1 MQNFSLH
8 THTIEFDGRNSV
20 AEMIEQAKRIGFL
33 SIGISNHFIVHPKIK
48 QTSMYAAAFSPKK
61 PSAKRYH
68 QMYSENFD
76 EAIEKMLPIFE
87 QIDSYKSD
95 FPIFKG
101 LEVDFFQYSGWD
113 KGFEKALKILK
124 PDYVIGSCHFSINHD
139 KPINMHDIL
148 RFSAEEQEQIVHQ
161 YWQNEQNA
169 IKSGYFDF
177 MAHIDLYK
185 RQGIGLDKKFLPL
198 EEKTVA
204 LLSDYNLPAEIN
216 TASLNK
222 TSYKEDYFLQL
233 LYLFSQFNIKTFF
246 SDDAHHI
253 SQLSNGYEFAEKYTY
268 QAGISNFYHPISR
281 NNRFQLVGQNL
292 QKTKE

>member
-20 AEMIEQAKRIGFL
+20 TEMLEQAKRIGFS
-33 SIGISNHFIVHPKIK
+33 SIGISNHFIVHPNIK

-61 PSAKRYH
+61 PSTKRYH
-68 QMYSENFD
+68 QMYSESFD
-76 EAIEKMLPIFE
+76 EAIEKMRPIFE
-87 QIDSYKSD
+87 QIDSLSEN

-101 LEVDFFQYSGWD
+101 IEVDYFQYAEWD
-113 KGFEKALKILK
+113 KGFEKALNILK
-124 PDYVIGSCHFSINHD
+124 PDYVIGSCHFSINND

-148 RFSAEEQEQIVHQ
+148 RFSPDEQEKIVYQ

-177 MAHIDLYK
+177 MAHLDLYK

-204 LLSDYNLPAEIN
+204 LLSEYNLAAEIN

-222 TSYKEDYFLQL
+222 ASYQKDHFFKL
-233 LYLFSQFNIKTFF
+233 LSLFAQFNIKTFF
-246 SDDAHHI
+246 SDDAHHVG
-253 SQLSNGYEFAEKYTY
+253 QLGNGYDFAKDCAH
-268 QAGISNFYHPISR
+268 QAGISNFYHPISK
-281 NNRFQLVGQNL
+281 NNRFQLLTQNP